1 MFTSFITTAARQHD
15 LKLSPQ
21 NSSALKHTH
30 LKWHI
35 LWGKRVSV
43 HHLSGSSAHKILGNW
58 YLSLDL
64 TTKHM
69 FLCQYF
75 FPSTNREWLL
85 SSSVCLQGLSYV
97 LNIKPSQNQDTFPI
111 SHIWLLWL
119 PISPVSFLW
128 KGTVRNLEWSWA
140 SRTEEMFRERGPWAC
155 PEHPCHPAQVKLLFL
170 LMDMQATKPDDN
182 SRSVEKTGISSP

>member
-1 MFTSFITTAARQHD
+1 MFTSFIATAARQHD

-75 FPSTNREWLL
+75 FPSTNDFWAPL
-85 SSSVCLQGLSYV
+85 SAYKASALSWT
-97 LNIKPSQNQDTFPI
+97 SNQVKNGTLSP
-111 SHIWLLWL
+111 SHIYDFNGCPSPLFHFCERELWEIWNDHEHVGQKRCSGKEAHEHAL
-119 PISPVSFLW
+119 STHV
-128 KGTVRNLEWSWA
+128 TQHRWS
-140 SRTEEMFRERGPWAC
+140 SYFY
-155 PEHPCHPAQVKLLFL
+155 
-170 LMDMQATKPDDN
+170 
-182 SRSVEKTGISSP
+182 

>member
-1 MFTSFITTAARQHD
+1 MFTPFIATAARQHD

-21 NSSALKHTH
+21 NSSARKHTH

-69 FLCQYF
+69 FLRQYF

-97 LNIKPSQNQDTFPI
+97 LNIKPSQTGTLSP
-111 SHIWLLWL
+111 SHIYDFYGCPSPLFHFCERELWDIWNDHEHL
-119 PISPVSFLW
+119 GQKRCSGKEAHKHALSTHV
-128 KGTVRNLEWSWA
+128 TQHRWS
-140 SRTEEMFRERGPWAC
+140 SYFY
-155 PEHPCHPAQVKLLFL
+155 
-170 LMDMQATKPDDN
+170 
-182 SRSVEKTGISSP
+182 